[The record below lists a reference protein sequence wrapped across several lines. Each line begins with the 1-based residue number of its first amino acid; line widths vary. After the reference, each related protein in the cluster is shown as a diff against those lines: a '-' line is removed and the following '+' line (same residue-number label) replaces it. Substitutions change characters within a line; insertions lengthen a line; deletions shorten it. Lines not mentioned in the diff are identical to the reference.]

1 MSQTYGEKSQR
12 AFLVYLSPVAF
23 ACLRIEGLPVREP
36 GSPGLI
42 SLLATPPLMAIP
54 VDTACCQLLLWPSG
68 KEAGN

>member
-12 AFLVYLSPVAF
+12 AFWVHLSPVVF
-23 ACLRIEGLPVREP
+23 ACLRIEWLSVR
-36 GSPGLI
+36 GARVSKLI

-54 VDTACCQLLLWPSG
+54 VDTACCQLLLWPFG